1 MENASKALIIAGA
14 ILLSILIIGIGVYIY
29 NNAAGTIKKANLSSQ
44 EISQY
49 NSEFDVYEGT
59 NVSGTQAMALCDTVK
74 QHNLANQTDASKLIK
89 MEYSAAD
96 KTANAVQTAWTD
108 GDATTVMATPASVK
122 SLLRSGYTYHISFSY
137 DNTTGYITHVVIA
150 KK

>member
-59 NVSGTQAMALCDTVK
+59 NVSGTQAMALCDAVK
-74 QHNLANQTDASKLIK
+74 QHNLANQTDLSKQIQVV
-89 MEYSAAD
+89 A
-96 KTANAVQTAWTD
+96 QTAKDTD
-108 GDATTVMATPASVK
+108 SDTFTAAQTSTATTVK
-122 SLLRSGYTYHISFSY
+122 NNLRSGYTYTITFGY
-137 DNTTGYITHVVIA
+137 DAATGYITQVGIVQN
-150 KK
+150 